1 MKSTNRG
8 SAVWGPGILHK
19 YVGSSSI
26 LLYVCM
32 WLFSTYGK
40 NAHVYQKQPYFDFK
54 KLVLTFA
61 FAYVCAWYIE
71 YALSYP
77 AVRKVF
83 SFSPGNSVL

>member
-1 MKSTNRG
+1 M
-8 SAVWGPGILHK
+8 A
-19 YVGSSSI
+19 
-26 LLYVCM
+26 
-32 WLFSTYGK
+32 LFEDLMFYIYSFTLCDFFQHMVK

>member
-1 MKSTNRG
+1 
-8 SAVWGPGILHK
+8 
-19 YVGSSSI
+19 
-26 LLYVCM
+26 M
-32 WLFSTYGK
+32 WLFSTYAK

-54 KLVLTFA
+54 KVVLTFA
-61 FAYVCAWYIE
+61 LAYVCAWLVVYILE

>member
-1 MKSTNRG
+1 MFY
-8 SAVWGPGILHK
+8 I
-19 YVGSSSI
+19 
-26 LLYVCM
+26 
-32 WLFSTYGK
+32 YGFTLCDFFQHMVK

-61 FAYVCAWYIE
+61 LAYVCAWLVVYILE

>member
-1 MKSTNRG
+1 M
-8 SAVWGPGILHK
+8 A
-19 YVGSSSI
+19 
-26 LLYVCM
+26 
-32 WLFSTYGK
+32 LFEELMFYIYNFTLCDFFQHMVK

-61 FAYVCAWYIE
+61 FAYVCAWYLE